1 MFTNLFET
9 LLNYFDKGGV
19 IFLLLSFL
27 SIYSLS
33 IILLK
38 IVHLKN
44 FNLKKTN
51 NLIKSISN
59 NKTYKNIDF
68 FFSKN
73 KFSSESIYFF
83 HSLVELSKN
92 NKFTSIE
99 MENRKEFIISNQVK
113 KLESLMP
120 SLDIIANTSPLIG
133 LLGTVIGMIDSF
145 NQLEIGGDLVNPALL
160 AGGIWTALLTT
171 AIGLIVAI
179 PAMVAHHFFEK
190 KIIDI
195 EYTFENFYELLK
207 QCE

>member
-9 LLNYFDKGGV
+9 LQNYFDKGGV
-19 IFLLLSFL
+19 IFLLLAFL
-27 SIYSLS
+27 SIFSLS

-59 NKTYKNIDF
+59 NNTYKNIDF

-92 NKFTSIE
+92 NKLTSIE
-99 MENRKEFIISNQVK
+99 MENRKEFIVSNQIK